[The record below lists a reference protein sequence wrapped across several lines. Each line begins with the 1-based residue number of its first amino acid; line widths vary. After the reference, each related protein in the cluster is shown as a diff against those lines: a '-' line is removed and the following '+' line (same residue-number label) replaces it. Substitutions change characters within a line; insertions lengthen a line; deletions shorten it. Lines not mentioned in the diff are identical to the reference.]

1 MVGQVVSKG
10 VLVVAGTAS
19 LWKTKNKMSISQ
31 RNNNDPWRKYGTCRF
46 QVNMD
51 NAVLDTL

>member
-1 MVGQVVSKG
+1 VVGQVVSKG